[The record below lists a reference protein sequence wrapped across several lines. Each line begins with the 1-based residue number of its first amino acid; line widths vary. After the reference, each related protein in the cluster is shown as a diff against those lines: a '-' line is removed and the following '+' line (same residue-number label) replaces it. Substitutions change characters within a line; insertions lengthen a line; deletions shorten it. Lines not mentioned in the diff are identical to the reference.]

1 MKQYIEFNEL
11 FSDFRKK
18 QNIVISYIDNLIR
31 MDYRWETE
39 RINHGT
45 SDLIKKWEE
54 EMFPEQIYL
63 IRKEIVRLK
72 MANEQIDII
81 LRLLFLS
88 NQEFFEVRGQTY
100 SQEDMDKKYIET
112 LNGDD
117 SIFKQ
122 IGDLLKGKENGY
134 VL

>member
-1 MKQYIEFNEL
+1 MEKNTNSENEYEKAAKQIGDSTPT
-11 FSDFRKK
+11 SDTYLLKRQAWEENVKGLYK
-18 QNIVISYIDNLIR
+18 YTKEHPEQVNVISYIDNLIR

-72 MANEQIDII
+72 MANEQID
-81 LRLLFLS
+81 
-88 NQEFFEVRGQTY
+88 
-100 SQEDMDKKYIET
+100 
-112 LNGDD
+112 
-117 SIFKQ
+117 
-122 IGDLLKGKENGY
+122 
-134 VL
+134 